1 MKIKLMSVFFLILS
15 VTLSGCGYKL
25 GTIPVG
31 GIKTIAIAAVDNQT
45 GKSFIEEAT
54 VTNTVIQQFNKDG
67 TVKVTEE
74 AFADAVILITL
85 TNYNQSA
92 QAFTEK
98 DVGEYFRLIITAEIL
113 VKDKK
118 GQTLHTETIQ
128 GEGKYSVTQD
138 QGEIERIAV
147 KEAIKDL
154 CIDTVR
160 SVVEGGF

>member
-1 MKIKLMSVFFLILS
+1 MKIKLMPVLFLIFSLS
-15 VTLSGCGYKL
+15 FSGCGYKL

-31 GIKTIAIAAVDNQT
+31 GIKTIAIAPVDNQT
-45 GKSFIEEAT
+45 GKSFIEEAI
-54 VTNTVIQQFNKDG
+54 VTNTLIQQFNKDG
-67 TVKVTEE
+67 SVKVTDE
-74 AFADAVILITL
+74 AFADGIIYVTL
-85 TNYNQSA
+85 KDYNQSA

-118 GQTLHTETIQ
+118 GRILHTEAIQ
-128 GEGKYSVTQD
+128 GEGKYEVTQD
-138 QGEIERIAV
+138 QGEIERISV

>member
-1 MKIKLMSVFFLILS
+1 MSVFFLILS
-15 VTLSGCGYKL
+15 LTLSGCGYKL

-31 GIKTIAIAAVDNQT
+31 GIKTIAIAAIDNQT
-45 GKSFIEEAT
+45 GKSFIEEAN
-54 VTNTVIQQFNKDG
+54 VTNTLIQQFNKDG
-67 TVKVTEE
+67 TVKVTDE
-74 AFADAVILITL
+74 AFADAVISVTL
-85 TNYNQSA
+85 KDYNQSA
-92 QAFTEK
+92 QAFTEN
-98 DVGEYFRLIITAEIL
+98 DVGEYFRLIITADIL

-118 GQTLHTETIQ
+118 GQILHRETIQ

-160 SVVEGGF
+160 SVIEGGF